1 MRRDVLNDP
10 NLPHLRTV
18 VDSEEMS
25 RLFESHFAVDYPEHQ
40 FTVLGT
46 DIEKVYYRIEK
57 HCGVLHRVHLRDAH
71 GEESKH
77 WFFVRHFK
85 LSDSQ
90 RRFERGL
97 RKAGPAVS
105 FWKPVTHWP
114 EVGMVIWAF
123 PHDPRLTHLPEV
135 VSPENVAKLVEANTE
150 SIGLAAGTRCGE
162 VRCQQIKYMPGKRVV
177 LRFEADLTLPD
188 GTSQTLPFWS
198 KTYGD
203 QASLYVYR
211 AMEDARLAIA
221 ETSGNMEIPR
231 STLHIDHLHTYW
243 QEEWVGEPMS
253 TYYGTDGMADA
264 VPIVA
269 RALAKLHLT
278 PLPNLSEAFYVSE
291 VGNEAIEDAHKIGRY
306 LPSDGD
312 RVWKIAERIRAAA
325 PSSEP
330 SDSLPR
336 VPIHGA
342 FRMSQLL
349 SRGDKLA
356 MTDFDATALGDPHYD
371 VAEFMSSLLYQEFR
385 RSLPRE
391 ELEELA
397 KSFLDAY
404 EKCVPWVLNRKRLS
418 WFQSAFTLEKFHGT
432 LKGLEKKVLLCIDEI
447 FEMSERQITLAENR
461 GADLARP

>member
-25 RLFESHFAVDYPEHQ
+25 RLFERHFAEDYPDRG
-40 FTVLGT
+40 FSVLST
-46 DIEKVYYRIEK
+46 EIEKVYYRIEK
-57 HCGVLHRVHLRDAH
+57 HCGVLHRVHLRDAR
-71 GEESKH
+71 GEESNH
-77 WFFVRHFK
+77 WFFVRHFNPG
-85 LSDSQ
+85 DSE
-90 RRFERGL
+90 RRFEKGS

-135 VSPENVAKLVEANTE
+135 VNPENVAKLVESNTE
-150 SIGLAAGTRCGE
+150 SLGLEAGVRCGE

-177 LRFEADLTLPD
+177 LRFEADLTQPD
-188 GTSQTLPFWS
+188 GSSRTLAFWS

-203 QASLYVYR
+203 QSSLYVYR
-211 AMEDARLAIA
+211 AMEEARLAGVGGPG
-221 ETSGNMEIPR
+221 TMEIPR

-243 QEEWVGEPMS
+243 QEEWAGKSMS
-253 TYYGTDGMADA
+253 SYYGTEAMHDA
-264 VPIVA
+264 VPNVA
-269 RALAKLHLT
+269 EALAKLHLT
-278 PLPNLSEAFYVSE
+278 PLPSLSDAFYVSE
-291 VGNEAIEDAHKIGRY
+291 VADEILEDAHKIARY
-306 LPSDGD
+306 LPED
-312 RVWKIAERIRAAA
+312 RARVLKIAERIGAAG
-325 PSSEP
+325 PGVTPRE
-330 SDSLPR
+330 LPH

-349 SRGDKLA
+349 GNGGHLA

-391 ELEELA
+391 ELESLA
-397 KSFLDAY
+397 QSFVEAY
-404 EKCVPWVLNRKRLS
+404 EKCVPWTLDRKRLA

-432 LKGLEKKVLLCIDEI
+432 LKGLEKRVLECIDAVYEL
-447 FEMSERQITLAENR
+447 SERQITLAES
-461 GADLARP
+461 